1 MQFCPKCNN
10 ILDISRTAP
19 KSVTTLDTDTPTSVS
34 NSSDNKEAAKIIKK
48 YLGGSEI
55 EYDDVK
61 TLGIENLI
69 KSNEYTSLKQA
80 EKDKLLKIVN
90 DLVGD
95 TDDSTSAYK
104 VCKNCWYY
112 EHIMNKTMVISRMN
126 SSTTS
131 GYSDTSRYTYMR
143 FDKSLPHTREYIC
156 KNDKCDSHTDHSKRD
171 AVWYRPVTN
180 SYMTYYTCV
189 ACGSHWIAS

>member
-19 KSVTTLDTDTPTSVS
+19 KSNATLDTETPTSIS
-34 NSSDNKEAAKIIKK
+34 ESSENKEAGKIVKK
-48 YLGGSEI
+48 YLGGSDI
-55 EYDDVK
+55 EYEDVK
-61 TLGIENLI
+61 TIGVENLI
-69 KSNEYTSLKQA
+69 KSNEYTSLKQT
-80 EKDKLLKIVN
+80 EKDQLLKIVN

-131 GYSDTSRYTYMR
+131 GYNDTSRYTNMR
-143 FDKSLPHTREYIC
+143 YDRSLPHTREYIC
-156 KNDKCDSHTDHSKRD
+156 KNGKCTSHSDHAKRD
-171 AVWYRPVTN
+171 AVWFRPVTG

-189 ACGSHWIAS
+189 ECGTHWIAS